1 MPFDNPPQGP
11 SSDLEILMDA
21 RGMIDSP
28 DRWLKGNF
36 RKEDRHCLVAA
47 LALACRN
54 PQFDQPSGTERRLIR
69 AMARQLPGGRSRL
82 QRMICFNPMQRLIR
96 FNDSRRTTHDNVM
109 ALFDRTIEHL
119 ANAHCHT
126 LR

>member
-28 DRWLKGNF
+28 DRWLKGDF

-54 PQFDQPSGTERRLIR
+54 PEFDQPSGTERRLIL
-69 AMARQLPGGRSRL
+69 AMARQLPRGLGRL
-82 QRMICFNPMQRLIR
+82 QRTICFGPRQRLMR
-96 FNDSRRTTHDNVM
+96 FNDDPRKMHDDVM
-109 ALFDRTIEHL
+109 ALFDRTVQHL
-119 ANAHCHT
+119 ASAHCYII
-126 LR
+126 R